1 MPTTIVDARG
11 LLCPLP
17 LLKAKKALNEL
28 NPGQIVEVLA
38 TDSGSMRDFTTFCE
52 LSDNKL
58 LTAEETEGEYL
69 YQIEKTQRQNKRRS

>member
-1 MPTTIVDARG
+1 MPTTSVDARG

-28 NPGQIVEVLA
+28 NPGQVVEVMA

-52 LSDNKL
+52 LSGNKL
-58 LTAEETEGEYL
+58 LVAEETEGEYR
-69 YQIEKTQRQNKRRS
+69 YQIEKVPRPK